1 MTSLVPNWAKTQTI
15 ILRDIFSVLTTSSH
29 CLHIKKCK
37 NFRMNQLLS
46 NRKARFIMLRDGRR
60 SLSISANLFGN
71 NRVMAKQK
79 RTVDV
84 TKPVSYTE
92 VPQTLVKI
100 SSIFSDKFAGI
111 IFST

>member
-1 MTSLVPNWAKTQTI
+1 MISLVSNGTGTQTI

-37 NFRMNQLLS
+37 NFRMNQLLY

-92 VPQTLVKI
+92 VPQTLIKI
-100 SSIFSDKFAGI
+100 SGIFSEKFAGI

>member
-1 MTSLVPNWAKTQTI
+1 MISLVSNGTRTQTI

-92 VPQTLVKI
+92 VPQTLIKI
-100 SSIFSDKFAGI
+100 SGIFSGKFAGI

>member
-1 MTSLVPNWAKTQTI
+1 ML
-15 ILRDIFSVLTTSSH
+15 
-29 CLHIKKCK
+29 LH
-37 NFRMNQLLS
+37 
-46 NRKARFIMLRDGRR
+46 GRR

-92 VPQTLVKI
+92 VPKTSIKI
-100 SSIFSDKFAGI
+100 SSIVSEKFAGI

>member
-1 MTSLVPNWAKTQTI
+1 MISLVLNRAKIQTI

-29 CLHIKKCK
+29 CLHIKKCE

-92 VPQTLVKI
+92 VLQTLIKI
-100 SSIFSDKFAGI
+100 ADFSCP
-111 IFST
+111 